1 MRAQIVA
8 MLAALLAQP
17 SPAPFCPGSPARVM
31 HAGASLTAHFPHS
44 CDTVW
49 GEVSARLRGA
59 GGWEDPHCQPGKCS
73 PPGIYMIER
82 TMPAGGSTKSPSAP
96 STLWLN
102 RTTAGAGSYTDRLE
116 LKFAVAG
123 SGCQLDACSESQ
135 VTSYADFSTN
145 YCNLHDLY
153 CGAAE
158 CVPLPL
164 PASSAAGRPSSELGC
179 LGPVAA
185 PTRNRSCST
194 RRWTSRCAP
203 APRTTRLPVPRARAA
218 PPCFPPV
225 PSRHSPSPLPSPSL
239 SHSARVGTRDNAPW
253 LHAQGGEVPAGAAVG
268 VRPVQGPGLRGLS

>member
-1 MRAQIVA
+1 
-8 MLAALLAQP
+8 
-17 SPAPFCPGSPARVM
+17 
-31 HAGASLTAHFPHS
+31 
-44 CDTVW
+44 
-49 GEVSARLRGA
+49 
-59 GGWEDPHCQPGKCS
+59 
-73 PPGIYMIER
+73 MIER

-164 PASSAAGRPSSELGC
+164 PAY
-179 LGPVAA
+179 
-185 PTRNRSCST
+185 
-194 RRWTSRCAP
+194 
-203 APRTTRLPVPRARAA
+203 
-218 PPCFPPV
+218 
-225 PSRHSPSPLPSPSL
+225 H
-239 SHSARVGTRDNAPW
+239 RVQSVMKKT
-253 LHAQGGEVPAGAAVG
+253 
-268 VRPVQGPGLRGLS
+268 

>member
-8 MLAALLAQP
+8 LLAALLAQP

-49 GEVSARLRGA
+49 AEVSARLRGA

-82 TMPAGGSTKSPSAP
+82 TMPAGGSAKSPAAP

-102 RTTAGAGSYTDRLE
+102 RTTGGPGSYTDRLE

-158 CVPLPL
+158 CVPPP
-164 PASSAAGRPSSELGC
+164 PAAAASAAGSRPL
-179 LGPVAA
+179 L
-185 PTRNRSCST
+185 
-194 RRWTSRCAP
+194 
-203 APRTTRLPVPRARAA
+203 
-218 PPCFPPV
+218 
-225 PSRHSPSPLPSPSL
+225 
-239 SHSARVGTRDNAPW
+239 
-253 LHAQGGEVPAGAAVG
+253 
-268 VRPVQGPGLRGLS
+268 